1 MDGIICIDKPGD
13 HTSFDVV
20 ARVRGILRQRK
31 VGHGGTLDPMATGV
45 LPVFLGTATR
55 CCDILP
61 NARKAYL
68 ATAQLGA
75 ATDTQDCCGRVTEQ
89 IAGHITEAAL
99 KEAIGA
105 FEGGYLQR
113 PPMYSAIQVGGQRL
127 YDLARQGA
135 EVEREKRPVTL
146 YRLEL
151 IAFDEPQQRFT
162 LQVECGRGTYVR
174 TLCEDIARRAGSAAY
189 LTALR
194 RTMSAGFTLGDCVS
208 LEELAALAAEGREKE
223 RLLPTE
229 RAFLGLPRAYLS
241 PKQAHLLKNGVK
253 LSADR
258 IKCQAESG
266 RVAVYGWQEGFLAV
280 AELNPESRLLEQVK
294 LFCAR

>member
-1 MDGIICIDKPGD
+1 MDGIICIDKPGE

-61 NARKAYL
+61 NERKAYL
-68 ATAQLGA
+68 AAAQLGA
-75 ATDTQDCCGRVTEQ
+75 ATDTQDCCGRISEH
-89 IAGHITEAAL
+89 IAGHVTEAAL
-99 KEAIGA
+99 REAMRA

-146 YRLEL
+146 YRMELLE
-151 IAFDEPQQRFT
+151 FNEPEQRFT
-162 LQVECGRGTYVR
+162 LQVECGKGTYVR
-174 TLCEDIARRAGSAAY
+174 TLCEDIARQAGSAAY
-189 LTALR
+189 LLSLR
-194 RTMSAGFTLGDCVS
+194 RTMSAGFTLPDCVS
-208 LEELAALAAEGREKE
+208 LEELTALAAEGRVGE
-223 RLLPTE
+223 RLLPPE
-229 RAFLGLPRAYLS
+229 RAFLDLPRAYLS

-258 IKCQAESG
+258 LKCQADSG
-266 RVAVYGWQEGFLAV
+266 RVSVYGWQEGFLAV
-280 AELNPESRLLEQVK
+280 AELNPESRLLERVK